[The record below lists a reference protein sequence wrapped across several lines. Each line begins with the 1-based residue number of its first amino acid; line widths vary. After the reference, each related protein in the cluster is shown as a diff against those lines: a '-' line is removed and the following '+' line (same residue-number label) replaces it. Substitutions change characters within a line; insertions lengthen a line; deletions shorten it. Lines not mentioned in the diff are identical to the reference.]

1 MKRVLLLYNDM
12 PQDALDMMHREVEV
26 IGPIPAHG
34 PWREMLPEADGIITN
49 VQYKFTPDVLD
60 LATRVR
66 AIGRPGIG
74 VDNINVPAATSRN
87 ILVINTPDGPTIPVV
102 EITIG
107 WMIGLAHRM
116 FWWDAVARTEAWRGR
131 PALIGMDLRGKTVGI
146 VGIGRIGSRVATI
159 CRQALG
165 MRVISYDPYV
175 NPARSQELGIEW
187 VDRLSDLLPVVDIL
201 SLHCPL
207 TDETHGMIG
216 EAQLRAMKPSAYLL
230 NTARGPVTVEADVAR
245 ALAEGWI
252 AGAAVD
258 VYEVEPLRQ
267 DHPFIGLD
275 NISLAPHTASFTREG
290 MYRMTMGCTEQVL
303 MALRD
308 ECPPHL
314 VNPEVWPRRR

>member
-116 FWWDAVARTEAWRGR
+116 FWWDAV
-131 PALIGMDLRGKTVGI
+131 
-146 VGIGRIGSRVATI
+146 
-159 CRQALG
+159 
-165 MRVISYDPYV
+165 
-175 NPARSQELGIEW
+175 
-187 VDRLSDLLPVVDIL
+187 
-201 SLHCPL
+201 
-207 TDETHGMIG
+207 
-216 EAQLRAMKPSAYLL
+216 
-230 NTARGPVTVEADVAR
+230 RGPR
-245 ALAEGWI
+245 RG
-252 AGAAVD
+252 AG
-258 VYEVEPLRQ
+258 
-267 DHPFIGLD
+267 G
-275 NISLAPHTASFTREG
+275 
-290 MYRMTMGCTEQVL
+290 
-303 MALRD
+303 
-308 ECPPHL
+308 
-314 VNPEVWPRRR
+314 PR